1 MLEGLPLSLTTHYNL
16 PFVITGHHDI
26 VQLYKHPP
34 SSHPQQPGTTLF
46 AKSGFSFPA
55 LCTNDDPGNPKLCI
69 VCSDGK
75 LYVVDV
81 IKEEVL
87 FEEDEDDGDVGKK
100 QGGGLLS
107 AVTSLGGE
115 VVGVGGDEGGVG
127 LIDLRVGTKVPVLGV
142 GEGSSGDG
150 GGGGENRKKKGRG
163 KVGKGKGEGKGN
175 GGGGEEMKNE
185 EVGITNKVYS
195 SVVLEQAD
203 YISSLLHVPTT
214 SYLFA
219 CSGDGTVCLYDIRF
233 AQTKLAFSSVSDNIE
248 DDLLCMTSI
257 NNGAR
262 LVCGT
267 LGGSLQIY
275 TVDSFVAS
283 HSEVLSEDHVVNF
296 RGHPGAVN
304 SVCGIDNGEEG
315 WVVTGGDDGMIRVVD
330 LGVRVEGEVPSA
342 LPLPQVQRDK
352 NGKAEKLKPS
362 ALRDLVLETWQVQ
375 GTFVRYVAEWDNWY
389 VYDGGVYKLVL
400 DKEMR
405 RRVDLIL
412 EAQEQDLSE
421 HALSGVLAKIQR
433 SVSVFIERGPK
444 PAAYLNLKNGLLD
457 VETQIL
463 SPHSSDV
470 FSVTQTNT
478 VYDEKASCPKF
489 MTFIERVCPDPMNR
503 LVLQEFLGY
512 ILSPRHNLQKALYL
526 EGEAGTGKGTLTTDV
541 MAALLGD
548 VDTDYSLVSTMSLGA
563 LQDGEH
569 TLVNAVNKRL
579 IIVSETE
586 RNDSLLGFKKITGGD
601 PMLVNPKNKT
611 PYSARIEAK
620 IIITT
625 NEPIFTGSDATNSS
639 IDRRLI
645 ILPFNVKQRPED
657 KNPNI
662 GKELTTPEELSGVL
676 NWCLEGYQRLK
687 ANGFMFSSDGDKEHR
702 IEFLSSSNP
711 VIDFLREDATPVEG
725 AQIGSTELYNAWV
738 DWAAGVDNG
747 YGRKGGAGHLPTS
760 QKKFAKKFEA
770 AAAALGWEVEKSRDS
785 VTRRY
790 IWQGVALRKL

>member
-1 MLEGLPLSLTTHYNL
+1 MMATSDRQRHYVQAAIQAEYDALISTGEGNRNNQLNLGSYSLGQLVGAGLLERLEVVELLTQAAREIGLRPGEIGSTIRSGLDAGIKEPRQL
-16 PFVITGHHDI
+16 PFEVNGAVPLTERRSEPFERLPKPCDAIP
-26 VQLYKHPP
+26 L
-34 SSHPQQPGTTLF
+34 PQ
-46 AKSGFSFPA
+46 
-55 LCTNDDPGNPKLCI
+55 
-69 VCSDGK
+69 
-75 LYVVDV
+75 DV
-81 IKEEVL
+81 IAAHLQAVEATQSTPFALRARGFRLEHCKRLQIAADGYDAVFPLYGPTGDALNLKARRMEAEPKYLVL
-87 FEEDEDDGDVGKK
+87 HPEH
-100 QGGGLLS
+100 GGPAWCSPGF
-107 AVTSLGGE
+107 ADADT
-115 VVGVGGDEGGVG
+115 
-127 LIDLRVGTKVPVLGV
+127 VLV
-142 GEGSSGDG
+142 GEGELNGMALWLAFEGEYGVMGAG
-150 GGGGENRKKKGRG
+150 GT
-163 KVGKGKGEGKGN
+163 N
-175 GGGGEEMKNE
+175 GGLHLSALAGKRVYVFADDDEAGRKALARWGEEALW
-185 EVGITNKVYS
+185 T
-195 SVVLEQAD
+195 
-203 YISSLLHVPTT
+203 
-214 SYLFA
+214 
-219 CSGDGTVCLYDIRF
+219 
-233 AQTKLAFSSVSDNIE
+233 
-248 DDLLCMTSI
+248 
-257 NNGAR
+257 GAR
-262 LVCGT
+262 EVWAL
-267 LGGSLQIY
+267 
-275 TVDSFVAS
+275 AS
-283 HSEVLSEDHVVNF
+283 TPADACEIF
-296 RGHPGAVN
+296 REGAAALRE
-304 SVCGIDNGEEG
+304 SYERRIEEA
-315 WVVTGGDDGMIRVVD
+315 
-330 LGVRVEGEVPSA
+330 VRVEGEVPSA